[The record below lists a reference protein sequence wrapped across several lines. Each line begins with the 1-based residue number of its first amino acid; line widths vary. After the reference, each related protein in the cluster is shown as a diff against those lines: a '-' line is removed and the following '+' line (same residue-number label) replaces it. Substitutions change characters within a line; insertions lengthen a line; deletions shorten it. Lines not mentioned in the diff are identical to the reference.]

1 MNDQEIRFY
10 PQLDSGLTTAAT
22 DTPRMEP
29 ATCTEAETFVLQV
42 LDDTME
48 PEFNKGCIIVIDP
61 TGLATDGSYVLARQ
75 PVANKSAAET
85 DSVDDYVFRQLSGD
99 AANGYTLQSLNP
111 RYADT
116 PPTSVVLSD
125 IVGVIVQRA
134 GVRRRYHKRYD

>member
-1 MNDQEIRFY
+1 
-10 PQLDSGLTTAAT
+10 
-22 DTPRMEP
+22 MEP